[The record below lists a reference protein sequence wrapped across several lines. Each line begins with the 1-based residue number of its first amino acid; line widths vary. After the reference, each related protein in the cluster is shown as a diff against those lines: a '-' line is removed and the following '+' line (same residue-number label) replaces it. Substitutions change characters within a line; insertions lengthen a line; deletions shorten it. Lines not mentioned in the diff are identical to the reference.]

1 MVKTVN
7 VDYNYQLVANSQF
20 HRFPDMDI
28 SIYLKYPQF
37 VAIIYNIGV
46 SQPRSAYIETRV
58 LIDGVEEKLMHR
70 MADYTWTHQ
79 YLPMCLCGCKKGITK
94 FKWNIEHTQM

>member
-1 MVKTVN
+1 MIGTINQQNLNVLKRVVKTVN

-37 VAIIYNIGV
+37 VTIIYNIGV
-46 SQPRSAYIETRV
+46 SQSRMAYIETRV
-58 LIDGVEEKLMHR
+58 LIDGVEENLMHR
-70 MADYTWTHQ
+70 MADYTWNPSVFAHV
-79 YLPMCLCGCKKGITK
+79 PVWM
-94 FKWNIEHTQM
+94 